1 MYRDSLSTG
10 RIWTLTAL
18 RIVGAFLY
26 WQHGAQ
32 KLLGAFEGS
41 QPTFPELLWFAGIIE
56 FFGGLLI
63 GLGLLTRP
71 VALLCSGQMAAAY
84 FIAHWP
90 LGFWPVLNNGER
102 AALFCFIFLLISVF
116 GPGRLALDN
125 LFARKRFA

>member
-1 MYRDSLSTG
+1 MFRDSLTTG

-32 KLLGAFEGS
+32 KLLGAFEGN
-41 QPTFPELLWFAGIIE
+41 QPAFPELLWFAGIIE

-63 GLGLLTRP
+63 GLGLLARP

-84 FIAHWP
+84 FIAHSP

-102 AALFCFIFLLISVF
+102 AVLFCFIFLLISVF

-125 LFARKRFA
+125 LLMKKRFA